1 MSYPCKLIQDLLPL
15 YHDGVCSDES
25 REIIGEHLT
34 NCAECSGILEEIRA
48 AESVSIPADHVREAQ
63 KTDSLK
69 KIKKK
74 LLRQQIIIAV
84 TALFT
89 AAAVLFGVSFFL
101 MSSLQTVKAENLSVQ
116 MIDGELVCVLHGGF
130 LNSMS
135 IKNVE
140 VSSDDGVKYYMFFSM
155 EESKWDRL
163 VRSRSEYKEVLAYNP
178 QNIERVYYYT
188 GDNTWIDFLPEEELN
203 IVIDRSTLMWSK

>member
-25 REIIGEHLT
+25 REIIEEHLT

-89 AAAVLFGVSFFL
+89 SAAILFGISFFL
-101 MSSLQTVKAENLSVQ
+101 MSSLQAVKAENISVQ

-140 VSSDDGVKYYMFFSM
+140 VSSDGGEKYYMFFSI

-163 VRSRSEYKEVLAYNP
+163 VKSRSEYKEVLAYNP